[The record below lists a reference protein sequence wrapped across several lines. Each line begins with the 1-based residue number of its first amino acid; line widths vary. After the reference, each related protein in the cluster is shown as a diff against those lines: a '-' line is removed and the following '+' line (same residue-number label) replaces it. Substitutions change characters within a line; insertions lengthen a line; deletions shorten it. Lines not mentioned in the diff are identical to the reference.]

1 MQDEQKNRRGEA
13 FSFNPNRNK
22 KYHLKNASPLLP
34 NNRPHGTKPGSL
46 SSIVQNYESVTT
58 RKINKIR
65 RIPGQKLWQRNFY
78 EHIIRDENNLKRI
91 REYIINNP
99 LKWELDNENPNKL

>member
-1 MQDEQKNRRGEA
+1 M
-13 FSFNPNRNK
+13 
-22 KYHLKNASPLLP
+22 
-34 NNRPHGTKPGSL
+34 
-46 SSIVQNYESVTT
+46 QNYESVTT

-65 RIPGQKLWQRNFY
+65 RTQGQKLWQRNFY